1 MIVDARVY
9 LGASLFNYGRS
20 LTEIT
25 GDMERLGID
34 KAILAPVK
42 PRNYNLGPMNELVA
56 DAVREHPERFM
67 GLCRIDPWQ
76 AEAAVNEAQRGFEEL
91 GACGLYLDPWEENFQ
106 ANSQILVPVLQEA
119 QRHNKPVVINAGHV
133 RVSHPTQIRDIASQ
147 FPKVQFVA
155 CNGGQINISGIL
167 QFEARRMLEACPNIV
182 VDTAGTYREDF
193 IEEIATEVGDERVVF
208 ASGSPVYDQEF
219 EMTRVRFAHLNPAQ
233 KQKLW
238 GLNAL
243 KIFASRSQ

>member
-9 LGASLFNYGRS
+9 LGTSLFNHGHS
-20 LTEIT
+20 LTEIAAN
-25 GDMERLGID
+25 MERLGID
-34 KAILAPVK
+34 KAILVPVK
-42 PRNYNLGPMNELVA
+42 PRNYHLGPMNELVA
-56 DAVREHPERFM
+56 DAVKKHPERFM
-67 GLCRIDPWQ
+67 SLCRVDPWQ
-76 AEAAVNEAQRGFEEL
+76 AEAAVNEVKRGFEEL

-119 QRHNKPVVINAGHV
+119 QRHNKPAVINAGHV
-133 RVSHPTQIRDIASQ
+133 RVSHPTQIRDVASQ
-147 FPKVQFVA
+147 FPEVQFVA

-167 QFEARRMLEACPNIV
+167 QSEARRMLDACPNIV
-182 VDTAGTYREDF
+182 IDTAGTYREDF
-193 IEEIATEVGDERVVF
+193 IEEIATEIGEERVLF
-208 ASGSPVYDQEF
+208 ASGSPIYDQEF

-243 KIFASRSQ
+243 KIFVSRSQ